1 MGIPRWALAGVVAVL
16 LPSLSAQAETNTNFN
31 FEPNDQG
38 WTTQTIDGVEKPWT
52 YSNASPD
59 KGWQAFR
66 GVDGAQSGSYLVSPL
81 MVLDPPA
88 SENQKY
94 VAVRIKHFFNFGPEN
109 DPWSLGQVQYSYAGG
124 AWQGIRTADFDSTSS
139 EHYAPNYSNPPSPF
153 IWLTNSPVVDT
164 PVQAWAG
171 ETNGFA
177 GRTHHDS
184 YFQLNYGTTFTNP
197 YQFVEGQTIQFRL
210 LAGTLD
216 PLSPPPGNPQLIWE
230 VTAVEV
236 KHAAI
241 VPEPTAIGLAATG
254 AGLIA
259 IVLRRR
265 SRILGKGSHLSHS

>member
-1 MGIPRWALAGVVAVL
+1 MALPRWALAGVVAVL

-38 WTTQTIDGVEKPWT
+38 WTTQTIGGVEKPWT

-59 KGWQAFR
+59 KGWQAFL

-94 VAVRIKHFFNFGPEN
+94 VAVRIKHFFNFGPES

-153 IWLTNSPVVDT
+153 ISLTNIPVAAT

-171 ETNGFA
+171 ETNGFDD
-177 GRTHHDS
+177 RTHRDS
-184 YFQLNYGTTFTNP
+184 YFQLNYGASFTDP
-197 YQFVEGQTIQFRL
+197 YPFAEGQTIQFRL

-216 PLSPPPGNPQLIWE
+216 PLLPPPGNPQLIWE

-236 KHAAI
+236 IHAAL
-241 VPEPTAIGLAATG
+241 VPEPAALGLAATG
-254 AGLIA
+254 LGMTAV
-259 IVLRRR
+259 VLRRR
-265 SRILGKGSHLSHS
+265 SRILGKGRRTTHS